1 MYNYRQMQEAKE
13 DIRDRLNIEDV
24 VGEYLELKRA
34 GRNFKAISPFTNEKT
49 ASFIVSPDKKIWHD
63 FSSGK
68 GGDVFSFIMEVEGL
82 DFKEAVN
89 YLAKKAGVELK
100 YYDTAKGQKVSE
112 QKKREYTL
120 NQLAVAYYQATLK
133 RNNHALDYIKNKRA
147 FTDKTILD
155 FALGYAPNQ
164 GSALV
169 DFLIKRGYKKTEIAQ
184 AGLTNQYGG
193 DLFRGRIMIPL
204 ADQAGKIIGF
214 TGRGLES
221 DSVPK
226 YLNTPSTLLYDKSNH
241 LYGIDK
247 AKVSIRKLN
256 QAVIV
261 EGHLD
266 AISSHQAGQSN
277 VVATGGTALTANHLK
292 LLSRFTSDIRLAFD
306 GDSAGVKATERA
318 IELAQG
324 EGVDVRIISI
334 PEPAKDPDELIRL
347 DRSLW
352 ERAIGEA
359 KPAIDWLMQAYGN
372 QFDVSTAQG
381 KRDYSRNLLNVIE
394 KISDS
399 VEREAYMKKLAQ
411 KLDISIEAL
420 EAQRNAIDDLK
431 DQQKTHFKQ
440 MKTGPTSPDAS
451 LYQDNLLALALIDLE
466 IRHLVTELQTNL
478 FDGQNRQEIV
488 NFFAH
493 NLKKLS
499 IEDWSE
505 LKNNLIYAKVL
516 SLRAEERYSTWP
528 SDERMR
534 EAKHL
539 LSQVEK
545 DSHKVQTKNLTE
557 KLRHAELAGDDELAN
572 SVRNELNQLIKE
584 FNR

>member
-1 MYNYRQMQEAKE
+1 MQDAKE
-13 DIRDRLNIEDV
+13 DIRDRLNIEDI
-24 VGEYLELKRA
+24 VGEYLELRRA

-68 GGDVFSFIMEVEGL
+68 GGDVFSFVMEVEGL

-112 QKKREYTL
+112 QKKREYAL

-133 RNNHALDYIKNKRA
+133 RNSHALDYIKNKRA

-155 FALGYAPNQ
+155 FSLGYAPNQ

-169 DFLIKRGYKKTEIAQ
+169 NFLTKRGYKKTEIAQ
-184 AGLTNQYGG
+184 AGLMNQYGG

-214 TGRGLES
+214 TGRGLEA

-226 YLNTPSTLLYDKSNH
+226 YLNTPSTLLYDKSRH
-241 LYGIDK
+241 LFGIDK

-277 VVATGGTALTANHLK
+277 VVATGGTALTASHLK
-292 LLSRFTSDIRLAFD
+292 LLSRFSSDIRLAFD
-306 GDSAGVKATERA
+306 GDAAGIRATERA
-318 IELAQG
+318 IELAQD

-334 PEPAKDPDELIRL
+334 PEPAKDPDELIKL

-352 ERAIGEA
+352 EKAIHEA
-359 KPAIDWLMQAYGN
+359 EPAIDWLMSAYRK
-372 QFDVSTAQG
+372 QFDISTAQG
-381 KRDYSRNLLNVIE
+381 KRDYSRNLLQIIE

-399 VEREAYMKKLAQ
+399 VEREVYTKKLAQ
-411 KLDISIEAL
+411 NLDISIEAL
-420 EAQRNAIDDLK
+420 EAQKNVLDDLK
-431 DQQKTHFKQ
+431 HQKKGHYKQ
-440 MKTGPTSPDAS
+440 VKVSSVSPDKS

-466 IRHLVTELQTNL
+466 IRHLVAKLQAKL
-478 FDGQNRQEIV
+478 FDGENRQEMV
-488 NFFAH
+488 EFFGR
-493 NLKKLS
+493 NLGQLS
-499 IEDWSE
+499 IVDWTE

-516 SLRAEERYSTWP
+516 SLRAEERYSTW
-528 SDERMR
+528 SNDERMR

-557 KLRHAELAGDDELAN
+557 KLRQAELAGEDELAD

-584 FNR
+584 INR